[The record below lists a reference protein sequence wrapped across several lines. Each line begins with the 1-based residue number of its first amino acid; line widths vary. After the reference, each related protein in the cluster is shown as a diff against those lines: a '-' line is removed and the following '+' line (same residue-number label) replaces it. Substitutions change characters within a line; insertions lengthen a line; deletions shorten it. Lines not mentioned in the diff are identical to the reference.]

1 MPSRGGPSR
10 AFAASSARLRFHAML
25 LGSCS
30 AGRLPGAGSQ
40 SIVMMVFLPAGVLL
54 LLLAGCA
61 GTGGSSP
68 VRSTRLLVTLVV
80 VWVPKCLLMLQ
91 QPCCGAQFVPTR
103 AGAREGG
110 RKQGFTAGFA
120 TQEGGRSI
128 VSEVSFR

>member
-10 AFAASSARLRFHAML
+10 AFAASSARLRFRSTML

-91 QPCCGAQFVPTR
+91 QPCCGAQFTLCQPGP
-103 AGAREGG
+103 GAREG
-110 RKQGFTAGFA
+110 
-120 TQEGGRSI
+120 
-128 VSEVSFR
+128 